1 MSKIQKL
8 SAKQYHELRAKGID
22 PEEFFGVPVEVSV
35 NSESPRVKTN
45 DEHNAGG
52 VNNAGDANSEHNADN
67 ANNVGNADTE
77 KENFEPLKDL
87 GIDLPNALSDA
98 FDLFT
103 GFISE
108 VKDTYEEVAKEHE
121 KAKNSED
128 VRAGKENS
136 DTDNSGYDIDDED
149 AEDEFYE
156 YYSRLKAEK
165 AKQRKEREELK
176 KLKELKAQ
184 RRAQE
189 REAKAVADD
198 KSGFDSHGNGA
209 KTIKI
214 TPGVKVTYVSYSD
227 KDKAEQDADSNV
239 NNANTVHTANT
250 NAGKGSEQPKTSESK
265 QAPQFNPQMK
275 VQDFIRN
282 SGSLD
287 EVIQHFVD
295 AGITTDSNLRN
306 KLEEEEREANEKLH
320 RQEAEK
326 AARERENVFFVA
338 DFFGSLGSATND
350 YKRNVQNSSPR
361 NPNYAKDNLSADVSD
376 IFKNFFNI

>member
-45 DEHNAGG
+45 DNHNAGG
-52 VNNAGDANSEHNADN
+52 VNNEHNAN
-67 ANNVGNADTE
+67 NADTE

-189 REAKAVADD
+189 REAEAVADD

-209 KTIKI
+209 KTVKI

-239 NNANTVHTANT
+239 NNANTVHT
-250 NAGKGSEQPKTSESK
+250 NADKASEQSKTSESK

-295 AGITTDSNLRN
+295 AGIITDSNLRN

-320 RQEAEK
+320 RQESEK